1 MYLFCMIHSK
11 PNWPNKALKE
21 LRKIIGC
28 TQGEF
33 AAMIG
38 ASKDAVVSWEV
49 GRNKLSE
56 SFARRIGLVTG
67 AEAKPLL
74 AGKGRL
80 TCLGPRRVREP
91 FTAETF
97 ERHSTTY
104 WGRSDEAAVRQHF
117 KNCADALKLLLVG
130 ASRAREKIRYRLPAV
145 LDSFIQWCE
154 RTREDFQL
162 EQEIDAQLEQ
172 RCAKLV
178 ISHTYGQW
186 RAMRKEDPAACRA
199 MGFKDDAEKADG
211 ENLTLETTT
220 LPIWRPGFPMRG
232 R

>member
-1 MYLFCMIHSK
+1 MYFFLMLQHK
-11 PNWPNKALKE
+11 QNVPNKALKE

-56 SFARRIGLVTG
+56 SFARRIDLVTG

-74 AGKGRL
+74 RGKGPL

-91 FTAETF
+91 FTAEAF
-97 ERHSTTY
+97 ERHSTSY

-117 KNCADALKLLLVG
+117 RNCADA
-130 ASRAREKIRYRLPAV
+130 
-145 LDSFIQWCE
+145 
-154 RTREDFQL
+154 
-162 EQEIDAQLEQ
+162 
-172 RCAKLV
+172 
-178 ISHTYGQW
+178 
-186 RAMRKEDPAACRA
+186 
-199 MGFKDDAEKADG
+199 
-211 ENLTLETTT
+211 
-220 LPIWRPGFPMRG
+220 
-232 R
+232 